1 MSTRRTL
8 KRLQGCGEDIQL
20 GCNYQQMKPRDVVLS
35 MFQKIDS
42 KFDLIVVQSD
52 KPLVMIRWVGERRE
66 SD

>member
-8 KRLQGCGEDIQL
+8 KRLRGCGEDIQL

-42 KFDLIVVQSD
+42 KYDLIVVQSYKVID
-52 KPLVMIRWVGERRE
+52 RLNTSYQSMEF
-66 SD
+66 